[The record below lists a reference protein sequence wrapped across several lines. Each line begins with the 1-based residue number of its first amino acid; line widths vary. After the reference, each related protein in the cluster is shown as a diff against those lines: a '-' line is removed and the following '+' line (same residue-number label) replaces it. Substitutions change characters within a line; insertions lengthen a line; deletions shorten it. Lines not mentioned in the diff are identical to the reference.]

1 MKIEQKPFKICN
13 DSFFFLPE
21 FFLKKLMRL
30 FPNKMWGINPI
41 KGKNKFQETITL
53 GVRKRVTHTM
63 AGECKLQEGRF

>member
-13 DSFFFLPE
+13 DSFFFLPD

-53 GVRKRVTHTM
+53 GVRQKSYTYD
-63 AGECKLQEGRF
+63 GR